1 MKKDVV
7 KIVLLT
13 AAVYVCVPLM
23 NLWFPMTR
31 RYTFLLDLWLL
42 NPVVA
47 AAGPFGFCMRYGAAV
62 WCALIPAVL
71 FVPAAL
77 IFYNDTALIYAVVY
91 LAAGLIGVILALL
104 IRKRKKK

>member
-7 KIVLLT
+7 KVVLLT
-13 AAVYVCVPLM
+13 AAVYICVPLM

-62 WCALIPAVL
+62 VVRAHSGSFVCACGAHFL
-71 FVPAAL
+71 
-77 IFYNDTALIYAVVY
+77 
-91 LAAGLIGVILALL
+91 
-104 IRKRKKK
+104 